1 MFNTI
6 FKKLY
11 ELIFNTS
18 KLLLSGSFLAGGLVL
33 VSILAKLSFLSSI
46 TNYVSYVIGIVIGIL
61 IYKSGGFEN
70 TDRKKI
76 DNLKEE
82 LEKTKKIEEEKNRLS
97 EEVDRLKGQKI
108 SITQL
113 EDIFKVSMFKID
125 TTITDLKRTETGED
139 TEFLSVIRQEL
150 KLNYGIDFK
159 ELKVIQ
165 TPDSVEIYNLKP
177 TFTGFDE
184 HPDYYTLHAELREK
198 KSNILLSNND
208 SHLKINGKTVDSILI
223 DSKTPYNHTYFLKEH
238 EKELKGRIKEG
249 PEELKWLEE
258 PIKQKSK
265 LLLKLFFPNKEI
277 LIKNGTPPSNAILLN
292 KILN

>member
-33 VSILAKLSFLSSI
+33 VSILAKLSILSSI

-223 DSKTPYNHTYFLKEH
+223 DSEKQNNHTYFLKEH